1 MEAQEQGLLALVP
14 SEKRPF
20 YEQALQRRL
29 NDKRTEA
36 ERRRDLFN
44 QGRDYMDPEEFNCRK
59 CDNRGATA
67 EIVQQYGYDYIVHR
81 ECECMEIRRAI
92 RRMKASGLEKFV
104 KSHTFDTFR
113 VDEPW
118 QKFIY
123 DKAKS
128 YMAEGLEQ
136 GRWFYAGG
144 QPGCGKTHICTAIA
158 RQVLY
163 KYPLVYMMWENES
176 KALKGL
182 VTEPGEYAR
191 EISKYKGC
199 RVLYIDDLFKPTK
212 DDFGK
217 VKNPTAADVKL
228 AFEIIN
234 YRYINQLPT
243 IISSEWAIGAL
254 ADIDEA
260 TASRIAERCGEY
272 QIIVD
277 RDRNKNQ
284 RFKVQ

>member
-1 MEAQEQGLLALVP
+1 MEAQEHGLLALMP

-36 ERRRDLFN
+36 ERRRDLYN
-44 QGRDYMDPEEFNCRK
+44 RGRDYMDPEEFNCRK

-67 EIVQQYGYDYIVHR
+67 EIVQKFGYDYIIYP

-92 RRMKASGLEKFV
+92 RRMKNSGLERFV
-104 KSHTFDTFR
+104 RGHTFETFR
-113 VDEPW
+113 CDEPW
-118 QKFIY
+118 QQAIRDRARAY
-123 DKAKS
+123 VD
-128 YMAEGLEQ
+128 EGLEA

-144 QPGCGKTHICTAIA
+144 QPGSGKTHICTAIA
-158 RQVLY
+158 REALY
-163 KYPLVYMMWENES
+163 RYPLVYMMWETES
-176 KALKGL
+176 KTLKSL
-182 VTEPGEYAR
+182 VTDAGEYASA
-191 EISKYKGC
+191 ISRYKDC
-199 RVLYIDDLFKPTK
+199 KVLYIDDLFKPTK
-212 DDFGK
+212 DDFGNMRK
-217 VKNPTAADVKL
+217 PTAADVKL

-243 IISSEWAIGAL
+243 IITSEWYINDL

-272 QIIVD
+272 QIVVN
-277 RDRNKNQ
+277 RDRRKNQ
-284 RFKVQ
+284 RFRNN